1 MPRRGRPPS
10 DWESRFF
17 EAFAVCGDIGWAARA
32 AGVSPRTVHRR
43 RESDD
48 PFDARFTEIADE
60 FYDRLLE
67 ALWVL
72 AMQEGSGTAIRFIL
86 QLLRPEQYG
95 PAPGK
100 RYAARRPAPVG
111 HHPGVVQ
118 EIPAEDHTPMETS
131 APAAWRGPVRH
142 RVRARR
148 GWEPRFLAVLAETRN
163 VRAACEAANVSRSAV
178 YKKRDRDQAFAA
190 GWDDALTAAPV
201 PILPQEPRT
210 ATRMYRALLHVPHSG
225 RKARGTLVA

>member
-10 DWESRFF
+10 DWEPRFF

-48 PFDARFTEIADE
+48 PFDTRLTEIVDE
-60 FYDRLLE
+60 FHDRLLE
-67 ALWVL
+67 ALRVS
-72 AMQEGSGTAIRFIL
+72 AMQGSDPALRFIL
-86 QLLRPEQYG
+86 QLLRPEKYG

-100 RYAARRPAPVG
+100 RYAARRPAPVV
-111 HHPGVVQ
+111 HDPEVMQ
-118 EIPAEDHTPMETS
+118 EMIAVEPAPMETS

-148 GWEPRFLAVLAETRN
+148 GWEPRFLAVLAKTRN
-163 VRAACEAANVSRSAV
+163 VRAACEAANVSRSAA

-201 PILPQEPRT
+201 PIPPQEPRT
-210 ATRMYRALLHVPHSG
+210 TTRMHRALLHVPHSG
-225 RKARGTLVA
+225 RKARGTRLA